1 MSKVKGYVPML
12 LKAIKKAYI
21 DGLEDSYASSGIM
34 SKDEINILQEQYDKV
49 ADEIYNQGKV
59 LKDMEEEFNLGNTTV
74 TDEYGKTIEEVK
86 EEIDRLETEL
96 NDLYT
101 SYGEPYNETSKE
113 ELFED
118 AMYLFEEYM
127 KESEVIA
134 DLRGIKPTYQY
145 SVKTADR
152 EASLIKD
159 VPYTPLLFTPYFSA
173 ISKED

>member
-1 MSKVKGYVPML
+1 
-12 LKAIKKAYI
+12 
-21 DGLEDSYASSGIM
+21 
-34 SKDEINILQEQYDKV
+34 
-49 ADEIYNQGKV
+49 
-59 LKDMEEEFNLGNTTV
+59 
-74 TDEYGKTIEEVK
+74 
-86 EEIDRLETEL
+86 
-96 NDLYT
+96 
-101 SYGEPYNETSKE
+101 
-113 ELFED
+113 
-118 AMYLFEEYM
+118 MYLFEEYM